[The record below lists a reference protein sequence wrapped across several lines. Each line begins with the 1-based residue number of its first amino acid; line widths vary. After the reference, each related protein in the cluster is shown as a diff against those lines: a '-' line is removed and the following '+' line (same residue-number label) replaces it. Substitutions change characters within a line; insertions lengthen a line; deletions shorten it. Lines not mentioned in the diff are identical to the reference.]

1 METTVSVKTLEFR
14 KLQTFEVAGIIFT
27 VVYFRYILLYSS
39 LYFHLLHFF
48 LTPQCCSMRVISL
61 WERQALMILVNLAL
75 YIILVQISYM
85 LTDCVDQS
93 TGFVQ
98 TFFFF
103 QLCPVSPVL
112 LICSTSKQWKHCCYA
127 ASAEGRGVVLSFKPF
142 LRGLWARQKSLFSI
156 CKMKKIEC
164 SILFYR
170 DVSRITC

>member
-48 LTPQCCSMRVISL
+48 LTPHCCSMRVISL
-61 WERQALMILVNLAL
+61 RERQALMLLVNLAL

-93 TGFVQ
+93 TVQ
-98 TFFFF
+98 VLCKLFFF
-103 QLCPVSPVL
+103 S
-112 LICSTSKQWKHCCYA
+112 
-127 ASAEGRGVVLSFKPF
+127 VVP
-142 LRGLWARQKSLFSI
+142 
-156 CKMKKIEC
+156 C
-164 SILFYR
+164 
-170 DVSRITC
+170 ITCVVDLQYLKTMKTLLLRCQ

>member
-1 METTVSVKTLEFR
+1 METTISVKTLEFR

-27 VVYFRYILLYSS
+27 VVYFRYILLYFS

-48 LTPQCCSMRVISL
+48 LTPHCCSMRVISL
-61 WERQALMILVNLAL
+61 RERQALMLLVNLAL

-103 QLCPVSPVL
+103 FFSCALYHLCCWFAVPQNNENTAVTLPVL
-112 LICSTSKQWKHCCYA
+112 KD
-127 ASAEGRGVVLSFKPF
+127 GVWFWALSHF
-142 LRGLWARQKSLFSI
+142 
-156 CKMKKIEC
+156 
-164 SILFYR
+164 
-170 DVSRITC
+170 